1 MTPEITQTM
10 TPTQMMVSIEDRSML
25 RAIKAAIMQ
34 LKGVTKVREI
44 TPKTRY
50 TKAEFYQKIEK
61 SVKSAENNNVFAQ
74 EEGESVDQF
83 IDRLLCIQ

>member
-1 MTPEITQTM
+1 MTPEISQTM
-10 TPTQMMVSIEDRSML
+10 TPTQMVVSIEDRSML
-25 RAIKAAIMQ
+25 RVIKAAIMQ

-44 TPKTRY
+44 TPKPQY
-50 TKAEFYQKIEK
+50 TKAEFYEKIEK
-61 SVKSAENNNVFAQ
+61 SVKSAENNNVYAQ

>member
-1 MTPEITQTM
+1 MESQLSQTI

-34 LKGVTKVREI
+34 LKGVTKVKEI
-44 TPKTRY
+44 TPKTHY
-50 TKAEFYQKIEK
+50 TEAEFYKKIEK

-74 EEGESVDQF
+74 EQGESVDQF

>member
-1 MTPEITQTM
+1 MTPEISQTM
-10 TPTQMMVSIEDRSML
+10 TPTQMVVSIEDRSML

-44 TPKTRY
+44 TPKTQY
-50 TKAEFYQKIEK
+50 TKAEFYEKIEK
-61 SVKSAENNNVFAQ
+61 SVKSAENNNVYAQ